1 MDSFVKKIVVVGGLP
16 LCVIFLLT
24 AHLNANSQ
32 LKAEYDNI
40 VRSIGEKYRV
50 EHQLIHSI
58 IRAESNY
65 DRFAVSP
72 KGALGLMQ
80 LMPATAIQYG
90 VKNVFDPRENIEG
103 GVKYLKDLIKLYDG
117 KTDLVLAAYNA
128 GQEAV
133 KKYNG
138 IPPYRETRNYISKI
152 MKRFGYDKEYIKGKT
167 VIYKFYDQDG
177 KLWMTDDR
185 AFYLK
190 HKNESSGEN

>member
-1 MDSFVKKIVVVGGLP
+1 MDRLVKKMICFGAVV
-16 LCVIFLLT
+16 LCVIPPLT
-24 AHLNANSQ
+24 SGLYGNSQ
-32 LKAEYDNI
+32 LKTEYDNLI
-40 VRSIGEKYRV
+40 RNIAQKYRV
-50 EHQLIHSI
+50 EHTLIHSI

-80 LMPATAIQYG
+80 LMPTTAIQYG

-133 KKYNG
+133 KKYDG

-152 MKRFGYDKEYIKGKT
+152 MKRFGYDKEYIKGRT
-167 VIYKFYDQDG
+167 IIYKFYDKNG

-190 HKNESSGEN
+190 HKNDSSSEN

>member
-1 MDSFVKKIVVVGGLP
+1 MDSFVKKIACFGIIV
-16 LCVIFLLT
+16 LCVIPLLT
-24 AHLNANSQ
+24 SDLYANSQ
-32 LKAEYDNI
+32 LKTEYDNL
-40 VRSIGEKYRV
+40 VRSIAQKYRV
-50 EHQLIHSI
+50 EHTLIHSI

-103 GVKYLKDLIKLYDG
+103 GVKYLKDLIKLYNG
-117 KTDLVLAAYNA
+117 NTKLVLAAYNA

-138 IPPYRETRNYISKI
+138 IPPYRETKNYIYKI
-152 MKRFGYDKEYIKGKT
+152 MDRFGYDKDFIKGKT
-167 VIYKFYDQDG
+167 VIYKFYDKDG

-190 HKNESSGEN
+190 HKNDSSSED

>member
-1 MDSFVKKIVVVGGLP
+1 M
-16 LCVIFLLT
+16 FLYAIPQFMLILR
-24 AHLNANSQ
+24 ADPQ
-32 LKAEYDNI
+32 LKTEYDNLI
-40 VRSIGEKYRV
+40 HSIAQKYRV
-50 EHQLIHSI
+50 EHTLIHSI

-90 VKNVFDPRENIEG
+90 VRNVFDPRENIEG
-103 GVKYLKDLIKLYDG
+103 GVKYLKDLINLFGG

-138 IPPYRETRNYISKI
+138 IPPYPETKNYIYKI
-152 MKRFGYDKEYIKGKT
+152 MKGFGYNKEYIKKKT
-167 VIYKFYDQDG
+167 VIYKFYDKDG

-190 HKNESSGEN
+190 HKNDTSSEN